1 MCFQVCLTLTDST
14 PEPGCLFHQKQNG
27 CCHQWTSDRW
37 RPDSDDWGQTAVY
50 LCTPDQWENKVNK
63 PEQRD
68 KTPPPK
74 NDKNIKGRT
83 VSLSSSWNVWILIPI
98 SSFSLWSPPYVCWS
112 FILTLNLQEVQMFS
126 WTSFSELVLAQHE
139 LISNPVFTFH
149 FPNPPPCIQLL
160 LFPLWWTG
168 WKQLRSSEM
177 VMLFLKLL
185 CQHHL
190 SSFLWCQ

>member
-68 KTPPPK
+68 KRKPQKWQKHKRK
-74 NDKNIKGRT
+74 NC
-83 VSLSSSWNVWILIPI
+83 LSKLFLKCLNPRSNHLLQPLITSI
-98 SSFSLWSPPYVCWS
+98 CLLELYS
-112 FILTLNLQEVQMFS
+112 NMQEVQMFS

-160 LFPLWWTG
+160 LWPLWWTE
-168 WKQLRSSEM
+168 WKLLRSSEM